1 MATIEE
7 LERRKVEVDAAISNI
22 LRTGQKVQTR
32 NGRVEQA
39 DLAELRAERATLERE
54 LAEAYSSSGSGG
66 SWGTKMS
73 YFGRG

>member
-54 LAEAYSSSGSGG
+54 LAEACFSPGSGG

>member
-54 LAEAYSSSGSGG
+54 LAEAYASPSSSE